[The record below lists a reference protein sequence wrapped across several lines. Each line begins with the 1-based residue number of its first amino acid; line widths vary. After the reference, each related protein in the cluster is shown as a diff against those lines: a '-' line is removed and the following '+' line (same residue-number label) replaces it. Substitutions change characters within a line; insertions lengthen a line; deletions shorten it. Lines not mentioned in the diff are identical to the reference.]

1 MFIIVADIESSNILR
16 MILQCLLLVQGGF
29 SERSSVDAVVTEPSK
44 KPQVL
49 HSVLEIVSCQDK
61 LDRTVKTIL
70 DQDRYQSQDW
80 IFFRLSCYI
89 LSGSAD
95 KVELERK
102 IRSLREIVGPKRRR
116 DLEKIIGIVASSKSE
131 GSLGGINDEEKIA
144 QVTSNQ
150 VWWVRYCCQ
159 LFGRDEAIR
168 FLSAIDRPQYVHVN
182 PIRNNGDW
190 NLLDAGGAQGQVFEE
205 TSVEHVFRL
214 KKHPSILSQQF
225 SKGLFQVQDLAS
237 FLAVKAANPLEGETA
252 LDVCAA
258 TGSKTCT
265 LAQFMMNTGTIV
277 SVDISRGRFQGWEK
291 QVTRMGVSIA
301 EPVVADA
308 MQLGI
313 RNSFDLVIVDPPC
326 SGSGV
331 FDRNPRMKWYVSPLS
346 LTRYSQLQE
355 TILNEVAKLVHP
367 EGRIVYG
374 TCSITV
380 EENEMVISRFLK
392 AHPQFQTRPILQHD
406 GSSGRNGFSDCR
418 RFYPHRDATAGYF
431 IARLEQA
438 S

>member
-1 MFIIVADIESSNILR
+1 MFIIVVDIEAPNILR

-29 SERSSVDAVVTEPSK
+29 SERSSVDTVVTEPSK
-44 KPQVL
+44 KLQVL
-49 HSVLEIVSCQDK
+49 HSVLEIVSRQDK
-61 LDRTVKTIL
+61 LDRTVKKIL
-70 DQDRYQSQDW
+70 DQDGIRSQDR
-80 IFFRLSCYI
+80 IFFRLSSYV
-89 LSGSAD
+89 LSRSED
-95 KVELERK
+95 KGELERK
-102 IRSLREIVGPKRRR
+102 IRSLREIVDPKLSH
-116 DLEKIIGIVASSKSE
+116 DLEWIIGIASSSKTESP
-131 GSLGGINDEEKIA
+131 LDRINDEERIA
-144 QVTSNQ
+144 EVTSNQ
-150 VWWVRYCCQ
+150 AWWVRYCYQ
-159 LFGRDEAIR
+159 LFGRDEAIK
-168 FLSAIDRPQYVHVN
+168 FLSTIDRPQYVHAN

-190 NLLDAGGAQGQVFEE
+190 NLNAEQAQDQVFEE

-225 SKGLFQVQDLAS
+225 SRGLFQIQDLAS
-237 FLAVKAANPLEGETA
+237 FLAVKAANPLKGETA
-252 LDVCAA
+252 LDICAA

-265 LAQFMMNTGTIV
+265 LAQFMMNTGRIV
-277 SVDISRGRFQGWEK
+277 SVDTSRARFQGWKK
-291 QVTRMGVSIA
+291 QVMRMGVSIA
-301 EPVVADA
+301 EPVIADA

-346 LTRYSQLQE
+346 LSRYSQLQQ
-355 TILNEVAKLVHP
+355 TILNEAAKLVRP

-374 TCSITV
+374 TCSITI

-392 AHPQFQTRPILQHD
+392 AHPKFQTRPILQHE
-406 GSSGRNGFSDCR
+406 GSNGYNGFSDCR

>member
-1 MFIIVADIESSNILR
+1 MFIIVADIESPNILR

-49 HSVLEIVSCQDK
+49 HNVLEIVSRQDK
-61 LDRTVKTIL
+61 LDRTLKKIL
-70 DQDRYQSQDW
+70 DRDGYRSQDW
-80 IFFRLSCYI
+80 IFFRLSFCI
-89 LSGSAD
+89 LSRSAD

-102 IRSLREIVGPKRRR
+102 IRSLREIVDPKLRH
-116 DLEKIIGIVASSKSE
+116 DLEWIIGIAAGSKTESP
-131 GSLGGINDEEKIA
+131 LDRINDEERIA
-144 QVTSNQ
+144 GATSNQ
-150 VWWVRYCCQ
+150 VWWVRYCYQ

-182 PIRNNGDW
+182 PIRNSGDW
-190 NLLDAGGAQGQVFEE
+190 SLLNAERAQDQVFEE

-225 SKGLFQVQDLAS
+225 SRGLFQIQDLAS
-237 FLAVKAANPLEGETA
+237 FLAVKAANPLKGETV

-277 SVDISRGRFQGWEK
+277 SVDISRGRFQGWKK
-291 QVTRMGVSIA
+291 QVMRMGVSIA
-301 EPVVADA
+301 EPVIADA

-346 LTRYSQLQE
+346 LSRYSQLQQ
-355 TILNEVAKLVHP
+355 TILNEAAKLVRP

-374 TCSITV
+374 TCSIAI
-380 EENEMVISRFLK
+380 EENEMVISKFLK